1 MVDASKESAAL
12 RINYASELVDL
23 LAFNAVNGNLMH
35 VPTVVIIN
43 NLVRE
48 IRRPI
53 TVANELSKSF
63 HFAQVKG

>member
-1 MVDASKESAAL
+1 MVDASKESAAS

-53 TVANELSKSF
+53 TVANESSKSF

>member
-1 MVDASKESAAL
+1 MVDASKESAAS

-48 IRRPI
+48 IRRLI
-53 TVANELSKSF
+53 TAANESSKSF